1 MRTTIL
7 IHYKRGLDRPVGY
20 GLCFLAARA
29 LPIFCL
35 RAMAKARGRYL
46 SLGCPFSRCSAGLA
60 AGGLLREVGCD
71 GRPLR
76 RWPQGVSLTRIAKVG
91 GGELP
96 WKSCNGMLRVKKSH
110 PLDMVLYRAGHC
122 SAANPAHRPVEVAWD
137 PCLQTLFPHPRR

>member
-76 RWPQGVSLTRIAKVG
+76 RWPQGVSLTRIAC
-91 GGELP
+91 ELLAV
-96 WKSCNGMLRVKKSH
+96 WRELFVVLRNVQEGVQGRI
-110 PLDMVLYRAGHC
+110 LDV
-122 SAANPAHRPVEVAWD
+122 
-137 PCLQTLFPHPRR
+137 